1 MDGYLFDHVRL
12 DPARQIGL
20 HEQDTWELSFVAAGA
35 GVRTLGPD
43 REPFAAGDVVL
54 VPPGVPHGWFF
65 DREHTDRRGRIENM
79 TLTFRTEFVEGLAA
93 LFPALAGAAARL
105 AGCRG
110 AVIFSGERAKRIAE
124 LLRRMCTETEP
135 ERAASVVRL
144 LAAVAERGDSR
155 TAGCCRRPDATA
167 QRLAEVRIYVSCNL
181 GRPIAL
187 DEVARHVGM
196 NCSAF
201 CTFFRKHAGQTF
213 VEYLTARRIDAAER
227 MLRAGGRSVA
237 EVCYACG
244 FNSPAHFSRVFRRLR
259 GTAPS
264 RIGC

>member
-1 MDGYLFDHVRL
+1 MDGYFFDHVRL

-35 GVRTLGPD
+35 GVRMLGPD

-54 VPPGVPHGWFF
+54 VPPGMPHGWFF

-79 TLTFRTEFVEGLAA
+79 TLIFRTEFVEGLAA
-93 LFPALAGAAARL
+93 LFPALADAAARL

-110 AVIFSGERAKRIAE
+110 AVIFTGERAKRIAE
-124 LLRRMCTETEP
+124 LLRRMCAETEP
-135 ERAASVVRL
+135 
-144 LAAVAERGDSR
+144 ERGDSR

-196 NCSAF
+196 NRSAF

-213 VEYLTARRIDAAER
+213 VEYLTARRIEAAER

-264 RIGC
+264 RIGR